1 MGLNNLKKEKEQGE
15 ILALFLLQGIKNS
28 YNKTLENVLTNQLD
42 YTIIK
47 KGQEL
52 KTRRKTKMENTY
64 ELKGSEKQITWA
76 TDILNDVMGTI
87 SRNIEISKERNQE
100 RDVRAFETVKNK
112 INKIIEQKKEASFYI
127 TNRNAFN
134 PHTVIKTAE
143 EIRNRM

>member
-1 MGLNNLKKEKEQGE
+1 
-15 ILALFLLQGIKNS
+15 
-28 YNKTLENVLTNQLD
+28 
-42 YTIIK
+42 
-47 KGQEL
+47 
-52 KTRRKTKMENTY
+52 MENTY

-76 TDILNDVMGTI
+76 TDILNDVMDTI
-87 SRNIEISKERNQE
+87 NRNIEISKERNQERNQE

>member
-1 MGLNNLKKEKEQGE
+1 
-15 ILALFLLQGIKNS
+15 
-28 YNKTLENVLTNQLD
+28 
-42 YTIIK
+42 
-47 KGQEL
+47 
-52 KTRRKTKMENTY
+52 MENTY

-76 TDILNDVMGTI
+76 TDMLNDVMCTI
-87 SRNIEISKERNQE
+87 NRNIEISKERNQE

-127 TNRNAFN
+127 TNRNAFI